1 MKIVLITG
9 SPRKKGTSNLLAEH
23 FIKGAE
29 EAGHEIYRFHGIDN
43 FLCGAKKKAVLLV
56 CGASPHTWVMD
67 GIVATYE
74 TDLKYLNWQD
84 AGKVLALGCYGREDI
99 ERTDY
104 PSQAYLL
111 GKNLV

>member
-29 EAGHEIYRFHGIDN
+29 
-43 FLCGAKKKAVLLV
+43 
-56 CGASPHTWVMD
+56 
-67 GIVATYE
+67 
-74 TDLKYLNWQD
+74 D

-99 ERTDY
+99 EKTDY
-104 PSQAYLL
+104 PNQAYLL